1 LILEANSRHSRLVT
15 PADLGQVRHS
25 SSFHEYF
32 LEVTWGHTTALE
44 RAITILIA
52 DRDRVTLSE
61 IQELLSS
68 NGFAVSQSQLQNAI
82 SGLRLYNILFKEG
95 QQYAFASGAFAEVV
109 RESQEVDILLNTLR
123 DEMKEQTAR
132 GDWRLQ

>member
-1 LILEANSRHSRLVT
+1 LVT

-32 LEVTWGHTTALE
+32 LEVTRGHTTALE
-44 RAITILIA
+44 RAITIVIA

-61 IQELLSS
+61 IQGLLAE
-68 NGFAVSQSQLQNAI
+68 NGFNVSQSQLEKAV

-95 QQYAFASGAFAEVV
+95 QQYAFASGAFAQIV
-109 RESQEVDILLNTLR
+109 RESLEVDILLNTLR
-123 DEMKEQTAR
+123 NEMQEQTAR